1 MYCSS
6 IKVAALAL
14 LAASAAAKVIVVNV
28 GQGGFTYSPNNI
40 KAVAGDHVEF
50 HFFGEHTAVSGDFS
64 KPCSPATTGFYSG
77 QMQSKGIF
85 SVPINNTDPIFFYC
99 AIDGHCQGGMVGVIN
114 EGSDKLSAYKSAAAN
129 TDSSSARPT
138 PTAAPTALPQWR
150 RVLVGERCLRQRHGH
165 QSDDWFGNGL
175 RHRHGC
181 LRLAHHDE
189 RQPARRRWPAD
200 RRRRGRRWP
209 CAGCCCLGR
218 VVGALS
224 WEASTRSGRWS
235 FVREYR

>member
-6 IKVAALAL
+6 TKVTALAL

-77 QMQSKGIF
+77 EMQSKGIF

-129 TDSSSARPT
+129 TDSSSAPANAYGGT
-138 PTAAPTALPQWR
+138 NGPSPSGGASSSASGASASGTATKATTGSATGSGTGTAASASPTTTSGSQPGGAGQLTGAVAGVGGLALA
-150 RVLVGERCLRQRHGH
+150 VAALV
-165 QSDDWFGNGL
+165 
-175 RHRHGC
+175 
-181 LRLAHHDE
+181 
-189 RQPARRRWPAD
+189 
-200 RRRRGRRWP
+200 
-209 CAGCCCLGR
+209 
-218 VVGALS
+218 AL
-224 WEASTRSGRWS
+224 
-235 FVREYR
+235 